1 MLFRKKQVILEK
13 QGSVVQ
19 CNQVIEGHCAKLT
32 PCQGIVWLDTRRSG
46 KSSVWT
52 RTPDLS
58 EENMNEYENIHPLLF
73 GMISC
78 LKNIHTRLQRF
89 ISYLPETTPWKI
101 NMEPTHQP
109 FRKENDLNQTSR
121 ELCSIL
127 IFQGFNSKFRPW
139 KWSRWK
145 FTCLVSLP
153 KKVTEG
159 SRSSVAAAAVR
170 SDRFLWPF
178 VVESGQ
184 KTGVFGGGKGGT
196 YAFFLGRVGEFEN
209 EPTPLQRW
217 SFVCFSLFIK
227 PFIIQPLF
235 FLSKKGGSIKQ

>member
-1 MLFRKKQVILEK
+1 MTWIRKKVLKLALSSMLFRKKQVILEK

-89 ISYLPETTPWKI
+89 IFVISLKLHPGRLTWNRLI
-101 NMEPTHQP
+101 NHLE
-109 FRKENDLNQTSR
+109 RKM
-121 ELCSIL
+121 I
-127 IFQGFNSKFRPW
+127 
-139 KWSRWK
+139 
-145 FTCLVSLP
+145 
-153 KKVTEG
+153 
-159 SRSSVAAAAVR
+159 
-170 SDRFLWPF
+170 
-178 VVESGQ
+178 
-184 KTGVFGGGKGGT
+184 
-196 YAFFLGRVGEFEN
+196 
-209 EPTPLQRW
+209 
-217 SFVCFSLFIK
+217 
-227 PFIIQPLF
+227 
-235 FLSKKGGSIKQ
+235 

>member
-1 MLFRKKQVILEK
+1 MILEK

-89 ISYLPETTPWKI
+89 IFVISLKLHPGRLTW
-101 NMEPTHQP
+101 NPTHQP

-127 IFQGFNSKFRPW
+127 IFQGVTASSAPENGGLEVHL
-139 KWSRWK
+139 
-145 FTCLVSLP
+145 LVSLP
-153 KKVTEG
+153 KKVME
-159 SRSSVAAAAVR
+159 
-170 SDRFLWPF
+170 
-178 VVESGQ
+178 
-184 KTGVFGGGKGGT
+184 
-196 YAFFLGRVGEFEN
+196 
-209 EPTPLQRW
+209 
-217 SFVCFSLFIK
+217 
-227 PFIIQPLF
+227 
-235 FLSKKGGSIKQ
+235 